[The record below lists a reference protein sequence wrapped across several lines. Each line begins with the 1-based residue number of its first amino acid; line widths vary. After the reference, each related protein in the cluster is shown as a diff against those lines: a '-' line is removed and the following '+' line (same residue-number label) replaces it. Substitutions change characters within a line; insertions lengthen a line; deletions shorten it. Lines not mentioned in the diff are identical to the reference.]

1 MRMAVIQEERMSN
14 AKRGA
19 LIAASAFALWA
30 AAFGCG
36 PSLPDKIGFAGQNA
50 TLQSG
55 AQVNFQDAWV
65 QPKIFVVHLWV
76 QNLSQAFMNI
86 DRDGFALR
94 LADGRVLRRAIGT
107 FTPHNIYTLAPGQG
121 HEVHVDFRD
130 PGNDMRLNNGAALI
144 VGGISF
150 STDPRPRVVGEIP
163 LVPTGAR

>member
-1 MRMAVIQEERMSN
+1 MFNCKRAV
-14 AKRGA
+14 
-19 LIAASAFALWA
+19 LIAVGAGMLWA

-55 AQVNFQDAWV
+55 TQVNFQDAWV
-65 QPKIFVVHLWV
+65 TDDVFRVKLWV
-76 QNLSQAFMNI
+76 QNLSQAFMMV

-94 LADGRVLRRAIGT
+94 LPDGRVLRRAGSIHGQ
-107 FTPHNIYTLAPGQG
+107 YTLPPGGG
-121 HEVHVDFRD
+121 HEVFVDFKDR
-130 PGNDMRLNNGAALI
+130 GQDMRLVNAASLI
-144 VGGISF
+144 VGGVSF

>member
-1 MRMAVIQEERMSN
+1 MRN
-14 AKRGA
+14 TKRGILITACAGA
-19 LIAASAFALWA
+19 LFV

-55 AQVNFQDAWV
+55 TQVNFQDAWV
-65 QPKIFVVHLWV
+65 GHGIFKVKLYV
-76 QNLSQAFMNI
+76 QNLTQAFMLV

-94 LADGRVLRRAIGT
+94 LPDGRVLSRAQGT
-107 FTPHNIYTLAPGQG
+107 FTQHTPYNLPPGGG
-121 HEVHVDFRD
+121 HEVFVDFRD
-130 PGNDMRLNNGAALI
+130 PGRDMRQINAASLI

>member
-1 MRMAVIQEERMSN
+1 MLN
-14 AKRGA
+14 AKRTMLVSACAGA
-19 LIAASAFALWA
+19 LLA

-55 AQVNFQDAWV
+55 TQVNFQDAWV
-65 QPKIFVVHLWV
+65 RDDIFKVKLWV
-76 QNLSQAFMNI
+76 QNLSQAFMLV

-94 LADGRVLRRAIGT
+94 LPDGRVLRRASGV
-107 FTPHNIYTLAPGQG
+107 FTQHVPYNLPPGGG
-121 HEVHVDFRD
+121 HEVFVDFRD
-130 PGNDMRLNNGAALI
+130 PGHDMRMINAASLI

-163 LVPTGAR
+163 LVPTGPR

>member
-1 MRMAVIQEERMSN
+1 MWN

-19 LIAASAFALWA
+19 LITACAGALFV

-55 AQVNFQDAWV
+55 AQVNFQDAFV
-65 QPKIFVVHLWV
+65 AENIFKVKLWV
-76 QNLSQAFMNI
+76 QNLSQAFMI
-86 DRDGFALR
+86 VDRDGFALR
-94 LADGRVLRRAIGT
+94 LPDGRVLRRAVGT
-107 FTPHNIYTLAPGQG
+107 FTTHQPYNIPPGGG
-121 HEVHVDFRD
+121 HEVFVDFRD
-130 PGNDMRLNNGAALI
+130 PGHDMRLNNAASLI

-163 LVPTGAR
+163 LVPTGGR

>member
-1 MRMAVIQEERMSN
+1 MWN

-19 LIAASAFALWA
+19 LITACAGTLFV

-50 TLQSG
+50 ALQSG
-55 AQVNFQDAWV
+55 TQVNFQDAFV
-65 QPKIFVVHLWV
+65 AEGIFKVKLWV
-76 QNLSQAFMNI
+76 QNLSQAFMI
-86 DRDGFALR
+86 VDRDGFALR
-94 LADGRVLRRAIGT
+94 LPDGRVLRRAVGT
-107 FTPHNIYTLAPGQG
+107 FTQHTPYNIPPGGG
-121 HEVHVDFRD
+121 HEVFVDFRD
-130 PGNDMRLNNGAALI
+130 PGKDMRIINAASLI